1 MRLKVIAVG
10 TKMPKWVETGSEE
23 YTKRLGPDLRI
34 EWVELPL
41 GKRGKGA
48 DVARAIQAESDAML
62 AAIGKGDGVV
72 ALDVKGKAWSTEDLA
87 GHLKNWQMGGRNISL
102 LIGGPDGLSPEC
114 LQRAEQKWSLS
125 ALTFPHPLVRVILA
139 EQLYRA
145 WSINNNHPYHR
156 A

>member
-1 MRLKVIAVG
+1 
-10 TKMPKWVETGSEE
+10 MPKWVDVGSDE
-23 YTKRLGPDLRI
+23 YTNRLGADLKI

-41 GKRGKGA
+41 GKRGKGF
-48 DVARAIQAESDAML
+48 DVQRAIQSESDAML
-62 AAIGKGDGVV
+62 AAIGKGDGVI
-72 ALDVKGKAWSTEDLA
+72 ALDVKGRAWSTEELA
-87 GHLKNWQMGGRNISL
+87 DRLKDWQKSGRKYSL
-102 LIGGPDGLSPEC
+102 LIGGPDGLSPAC
-114 LQRAEQKWSLS
+114 LQLAEVKWSLS

>member
-1 MRLKVIAVG
+1 
-10 TKMPKWVETGSEE
+10 MPKWVDVGSEE
-23 YTKRLGPDLRI
+23 YTKRLGADLKI

-41 GKRGKGA
+41 GKRSKGF
-48 DVARAIQAESDAML
+48 DVQRAIQSESDAML
-62 AAIGKGDGVV
+62 AAIGKGDGVI
-72 ALDVKGKAWSTEDLA
+72 ALDVKGRAWSTEELA
-87 GHLKNWQMGGRNISL
+87 DRLKNWQLSGRNYSL
-102 LIGGPDGLSPEC
+102 LIGGPDGLSQAC
-114 LQRAEQKWSLS
+114 LQLAEVKWSLS

>member
-1 MRLKVIAVG
+1 
-10 TKMPKWVETGSEE
+10 MPKWVDVGSEE
-23 YTKRLGPDLRI
+23 YTKRLGADLKI

-41 GKRGKGA
+41 GKRSKGF
-48 DVARAIQAESDAML
+48 DVQRAIQSESDTML
-62 AAIGKGDGVV
+62 AAIGKGDGVI
-72 ALDVKGKAWSTEDLA
+72 ALDVKGRAWSTEELA
-87 GHLKNWQMGGRNISL
+87 DRLKNWQMSGRNYSL
-102 LIGGPDGLSPEC
+102 LIGGPDGLSQAC
-114 LQRAEQKWSLS
+114 LQLAEVKWSLS

>member
-1 MRLKVIAVG
+1 LRLKVIAVG

-23 YTKRLGPDLRI
+23 YTKRLGADLRI
-34 EWVELPL
+34 EWIELPL
-41 GKRGKGA
+41 GRRGKSA
-48 DVARAIQAESDAML
+48 DIARAIQAESDAML

-87 GHLKNWQMGGRNISL
+87 LQLKHWQMSGRNMSL
-102 LIGGPDGLSPEC
+102 LIGGPDGLSKEC
-114 LQRAEQKWSLS
+114 LQRAEQRWSLS

-139 EQLYRA
+139 EQMYRA

>member
-1 MRLKVIAVG
+1 
-10 TKMPKWVETGSEE
+10 MPKWVDVGSEE
-23 YTKRLGPDLRI
+23 YTKRLGADLKI

-41 GKRGKGA
+41 GKRSKGF
-48 DVARAIQAESDAML
+48 DVQRAIQSESDAML
-62 AAIGKGDGVV
+62 AAIGKGDGVI
-72 ALDVKGKAWSTEDLA
+72 ALDVKGRAWSTEELA
-87 GHLKNWQMGGRNISL
+87 DRLKNWQMSGRNYSL
-102 LIGGPDGLSPEC
+102 LIGGPDGLSQAC
-114 LQRAEQKWSLS
+114 LQLAEVKWSLS

>member
-1 MRLKVIAVG
+1 LRLKVIAVG

-23 YTKRLGPDLRI
+23 YTKRLGADLRI
-34 EWVELPL
+34 EWMELPL

-48 DVARAIQAESDAML
+48 DLARAIQAESDAML
-62 AAIGKGDGVV
+62 AAIGKDDTVV
-72 ALDVKGKAWSTEDLA
+72 ALDVKGKSWSTEDLA
-87 GHLKNWQMGGRNISL
+87 AALKTWQMSGRNISL

-114 LQRAEQKWSLS
+114 LARAQQRWSLS

-139 EQLYRA
+139 EQMYRA